1 MEQVCVGSFAHQFY
15 VLLEKPFFSLKGKE
29 FFSTGQKKVKYNV
42 FIFLQKA

>member
-29 FFSTGQKKVKYNV
+29 FFFNWAKKSEV
-42 FIFLQKA
+42 